1 MIFRICGSSSF
12 FLLFFFFWRERVA
25 IFIGLDGVENVRE
38 TAPSEKRDSHTD
50 KQKPLRRPIIYDPI
64 YSAAAMISK
73 SLKNPY
79 PPYTDQILLTRA
91 VSTDHSPISYL
102 LTSRCYYIKL
112 RVWTSS

>member
-1 MIFRICGSSSF
+1 MSYMRIVF
-12 FLLFFFFWRERVA
+12 VFPFFFFFGGNGWLFLLVWMESK
-25 IFIGLDGVENVRE
+25 
-38 TAPSEKRDSHTD
+38 TSTKRRR
-50 KQKPLRRPIIYDPI
+50 QKKEIRILISKNLSASLSLNDPI
-64 YSAAAMISK
+64 YSAATMISK

-112 RVWTSS
+112 RVWISS